1 MAVEFTPDEIVEDLS
16 DLGVAIVHLL
26 YAGGITAIR
35 GDVRFQKE
43 MFLIADYIERVREEA
58 QFIPHIFGPY
68 SESVEIAL
76 EDLISLGL
84 VRKSGNAYIL
94 TLEGVQVW
102 EKIKSAFSD
111 DESGAIEDYKAFFN
125 DMSSDEILL
134 FVYVTYP
141 EYTQESVRYR
151 DILLKRVPLSVSLY
165 RKDKVSLEKGAYL
178 AGMNI
183 EVFLDRLKG

>member
-16 DLGVAIVHLL
+16 DLSVAIVHLL

>member
-16 DLGVAIVHLL
+16 DLRIAIVHLL